1 MSNYVPQLTAAL
13 IDALSIGHSAPET
26 VWFWV
31 KGYFL
36 FRIAINIVNAFI

>member
-1 MSNYVPQLTAAL
+1 MEYITPLTSAL

-31 KGYFL
+31 KGALL
-36 FRIAINIVNAFI
+36 FRMAVMAVDAFI